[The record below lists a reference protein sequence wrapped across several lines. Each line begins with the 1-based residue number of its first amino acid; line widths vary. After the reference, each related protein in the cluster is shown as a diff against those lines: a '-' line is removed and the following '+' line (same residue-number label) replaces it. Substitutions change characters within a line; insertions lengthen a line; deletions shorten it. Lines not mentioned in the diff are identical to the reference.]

1 MGTGFV
7 FLRIDGAPAPV
18 GNPGSAHFGHVGWG
32 FELLGGRCGFGATE
46 NGSGSGFVPPGGDNG
61 AWSDQGDAAAMYA
74 AMRARGYDLV
84 KVVPVARPNPVAALE
99 KGEEMKR
106 LGYRFIGSN
115 CADHT
120 YWVLEAY
127 GAQGLPLLQ
136 MHPAPNDW
144 FGEVN
149 GEARRL

>member
-7 FLRIDGAPAPV
+7 FLRFDGAPSPV

-32 FELLGGRCGFGATE
+32 FEILGAQYGYGATE
-46 NGSGSGFVPPGGDNG
+46 NGSGASVVPKGGDNG
-61 AWSDQGDAAAMYA
+61 AWSAMGDMA
-74 AMRARGYDLV
+74 AMRAAMKARGYDMV
-84 KVVPVARPNPVAALE
+84 KAVPVARPDPAAALK
-99 KGEEMKR
+99 KGEEMKG

-115 CADHT
+115 CADHS

-127 GAQGLPLLQ
+127 GVQALPLLQ
-136 MHPAPNDW
+136 LHPSPNDW

-149 GEARRL
+149 GEASRL